1 MESNNRL
8 ETIELL
14 NQLTGM
20 LNDAKTIPLF
30 KLTMLKKE
38 AVADMISRLTGSIP
52 EDMQKAQEIIQQE
65 EDILAESKRTA
76 TETTEQATREA
87 ETTVTSA
94 KAQAEAMLNEART
107 QASETINAANEQ
119 ASATVAEAQ
128 AQADTLVADA
138 QARAKQLVSE
148 NEIVTRAK
156 TEAKDLLDA
165 AHRESED
172 YSTRMR
178 SAVDQ
183 IVDQAESKLAQELEA
198 IRSLRKSAGDHQQ

>member
-1 MESNNRL
+1 MESNDRL
-8 ETIELL
+8 ETLELL

-30 KLTMLKKE
+30 KMALLKKE
-38 AVADMISRLTGSIP
+38 TIVDLISKLTGSIP
-52 EDMQKAQEIIQQE
+52 EDMQKAQEIIQKE
-65 EDILAESKRTA
+65 EDILAESNRTA
-76 TETTEQATREA
+76 TETTEQANREA

-119 ASATVAEAQ
+119 ASTTVAEAQ
-128 AQADTLVADA
+128 TQANTLVADA
-138 QARAKQLVSE
+138 EARAKQLVAES
-148 NEIVTRAK
+148 EIVTRAK
-156 TEAKDLLDA
+156 AEAKDILDA

-198 IRSLRKSAGDHQQ
+198 IRGLRKGAGDNQQ